1 MEKLPISII
10 SPVRNCIDE
19 MPAHARHLRMLSRIA
34 GEIIIVDSD
43 SEDGTLDCLKKELA
57 DSGAVFLN
65 HPPGLYPS
73 WNHGISRA
81 KYPFLTVATV
91 GDDLPPES
99 LAKLHEDLETS
110 GCDVVISAPTLLAT
124 DGSPSSSKWPV
135 HRIIETL
142 GLVAPLEIPSAIWL
156 ALTLGFFPKSPLASS
171 SGNLYRTRV
180 FENNLFPTNCG
191 HRGDVIWAITSA
203 RKARWMIDP
212 AVESCFKFN
221 GPSPGRQAPGMDI
234 ITEWSKVVT
243 HAYDDGCSF
252 MRGAGVPDWFLTE
265 LPDMLERAIDS
276 LATGSDYE
284 TVRKSALPWFLNP
297 QAIRLRARRKGLK
310 KQGARCGDVLN
321 RYMKSLESSGTDPL

>member
-191 HRGDVIWAITSA
+191 HRGDVIWGITSA
-203 RKARWMIDP
+203 RAIRWMVDP
-212 AVESCFKFN
+212 TVESFFKFNPPSPHKKHPGMNVITTWRNIILRAFHEESGYMLSSGVPRWLLTELGGALEDSCSSLAVESEYSRIRG
-221 GPSPGRQAPGMDI
+221 GP
-234 ITEWSKVVT
+234 
-243 HAYDDGCSF
+243 
-252 MRGAGVPDWFLTE
+252 
-265 LPDMLERAIDS
+265 
-276 LATGSDYE
+276 
-284 TVRKSALPWFLNP
+284 LPWFLSP
-297 QAIRLRARRKGLK
+297 RAIRLRQRRRKFKRSGV
-310 KQGARCGDVLN
+310 ARNELLD
-321 RYMKSLESSGTDPL
+321 RFMASLDQAL